1 MKVKYLIIISLL
13 IATISLAN
21 ASNPYG
27 KLYTYDVYYNDNLL
41 PGVEVAKPLLKIGE
55 PFNLKIN
62 MTVYQEY
69 KVSGQLTTLG
79 EGYFEV
85 IEGPSKMDKYSSTI
99 LKANESHVFEW
110 TVIPT
115 DKWAGGSIP
124 INFHYSI
131 VEKGNPEPVVNSEF
145 TVAYCTISNE
155 YYEGE
160 TPASENSESQP
171 TPEQPT
177 SENSAPVASAPA
189 FSLVTA
195 IVALAL
201 VSLRFFH
208 Q

>member
-1 MKVKYLIIISLL
+1 MKIKYLAIAAIIGFLCLPSVV
-13 IATISLAN
+13 LA
-21 ASNPYG
+21 SSPYC
-27 KLYTYDVYYNDNLL
+27 KIDVYFNDNVL
-41 PGVEVAKPLLKIGE
+41 PGKEIAQPSLRVNE
-55 PFNLKIN
+55 PFNVKVN
-62 MTVYQEY
+62 VAVYQECR
-69 KVSGQLTTLG
+69 VSGKLTTLG
-79 EGYFEV
+79 EDYFKV
-85 IEGPSKMDKYSSTI
+85 INGTSKIDQYSRVI
-99 LKANESHVFEW
+99 LKANGSHMFEW

-171 TPEQPT
+171 TPEQPA
-177 SENSAPVASAPA
+177 SENSAPAASAPA
-189 FSLVTA
+189 FSLLTA

-201 VSLRFFH
+201 AFFRFFH